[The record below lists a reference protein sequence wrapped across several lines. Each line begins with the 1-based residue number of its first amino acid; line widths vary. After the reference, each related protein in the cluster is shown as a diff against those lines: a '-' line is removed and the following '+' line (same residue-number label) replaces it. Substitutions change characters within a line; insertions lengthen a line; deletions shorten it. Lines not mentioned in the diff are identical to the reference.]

1 MDLVGA
7 WLRQLL
13 KAGTAAALVPVAMVA
28 ALAVV
33 LVGTG
38 GFGGVKSLS
47 QLVAGPQIAPADLV
61 ASADPDLAPVAPAV
75 ASESKPKPARAVRRK
90 PVVPRV
96 VRPAPVPV
104 TPPAAPRAPVTPTPK
119 PPAAPPP
126 PASTPTPTPTP
137 TPAPSQQPTLKQAT
151 TNIVDGLKET
161 VGGVGTVVGQIIE
174 GTGQALVQLL
184 GPKPPTG
191 P

>member
-75 ASESKPKPARAVRRK
+75 ASESRRTPARVVRSKPA
-90 PVVPRV
+90 PPRV
-96 VRPAPVPV
+96 VRPAPV
-104 TPPAAPRAPVTPTPK
+104 TPPVAPPAPVTPTPK
-119 PPAAPPP
+119 PPAAPTPPPPP
-126 PASTPTPTPTP
+126 PASTPTP

-151 TNIVDGLKET
+151 PNIVDGLKET